1 MTEAEKKPGAG
12 GGVVVAPGAGPL
24 AAPIAAIL
32 SSLATLACCLPAG
45 FLAAAG
51 AAGTSIL
58 FQRARPA
65 IMTLSVVFLLLGF
78 VQQRR
83 SARCGLKPS
92 SWNVALLWLA
102 TVIVFVVLLF
112 PQEIAGF
119 FADRIGPGAR

>member
-1 MTEAEKKPGAG
+1 MKNRDSIAPSFGAM
-12 GGVVVAPGAGPL
+12 
-24 AAPIAAIL
+24 L

-65 IMTLSVVFLLLGF
+65 MMTLSVVFLVLGF

-102 TVIVFVVLLF
+102 TVIVLVVLLF

-119 FADRIGPGAR
+119 FADRIEPGAR